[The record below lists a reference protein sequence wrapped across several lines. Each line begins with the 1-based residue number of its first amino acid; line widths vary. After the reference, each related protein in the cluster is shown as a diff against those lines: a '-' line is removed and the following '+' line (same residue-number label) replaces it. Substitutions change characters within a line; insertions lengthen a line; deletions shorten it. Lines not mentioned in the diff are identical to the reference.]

1 MMHPDYPN
9 LIEIL
14 EIKNPDVKIPT
25 CTPKSSSKP
34 QTIKDCHIKRL
45 SHNLKH
51 WLIHCGLGFTQ
62 THALRHLANLH
73 GTLSGLTTDQRALS
87 LGHSQ
92 VMNEKYNKHKTIDS
106 SLDLLTRDINGINA
120 LKAENEQLK
129 AENERLKELLA
140 FSQRENMNLKEI
152 IQKLQGDGNSNVI
165 SLK

>member
-1 MMHPDYPN
+1 
-9 LIEIL
+9 
-14 EIKNPDVKIPT
+14 
-25 CTPKSSSKP
+25 
-34 QTIKDCHIKRL
+34 
-45 SHNLKH
+45 
-51 WLIHCGLGFTQ
+51 
-62 THALRHLANLH
+62 
-73 GTLSGLTTDQRALS
+73 
-87 LGHSQ
+87 
-92 VMNEKYNKHKTIDS
+92 MNEKYNKHKTIDS